1 MAEPT
6 TTALAAGAS
15 ISTLATYLLGPLVG
29 EFAIIIGMG
38 LLGTLVSLIDQDDLT
53 HSASVWESVWLA
65 SKVIFRGVVLSFVF
79 AEILDQVVVSVIP
92 KEYGLTPY
100 ACLSVVSFVI
110 GWTNN
115 KWGIVKDKV
124 VSAIGDKLAAIFGG
138 NK

>member
-6 TTALAAGAS
+6 STALVAGAS

-38 LLGTLVSLIDQDDLT
+38 LLGTLVSLIDQDEVT
-53 HSASVWESVWLA
+53 HASSTWESVWLA
-65 SKVIFRGVVLSFVF
+65 ATVIFRGVVLSFVF

-92 KEYGLTPY
+92 ASYGLTPY
-100 ACLSVVSFVI
+100 ALLSVVSFVI

-115 KWGIVKDKV
+115 KWGVVKDKV

>member
-6 TTALAAGAS
+6 TTALVAGAG

-38 LLGTLVSLIDQDDLT
+38 LLGTLVSLIDGDDQT
-53 HSASVWESVWLA
+53 KSGSTSESIWLA
-65 SKVIFRGVVLSFVF
+65 FKVIFRGVALSFVF

-92 KEYGLTPY
+92 KDYGLTPY
-100 ACLSVVSFVI
+100 ALLSVVSFVI

-115 KWGIVKDKV
+115 KWGVVKDKV

>member
-6 TTALAAGAS
+6 STAMVAGAS
-15 ISTLATYLLGPLVG
+15 ISTAATYLLGPLVG

-38 LLGTLVSLIDQDDLT
+38 LLGTLVSLIDQDELT
-53 HSASVWESVWLA
+53 HSDSAWDSAWKAL
-65 SKVIFRGVVLSFVF
+65 KVIFRGVVLSFVF

-92 KEYGLTPY
+92 KEYGLGPY
-100 ACLSVVSFVI
+100 AMLSVVSFVI

-124 VSAIGDKLAAIFGG
+124 VNAIGDKLAAIFGG

>member
-6 TTALAAGAS
+6 SIALVAGAS

-53 HSASVWESVWLA
+53 HSTSAWQSVWMA
-65 SKVIFRGVVLSFVF
+65 TKVIFRGVVLSFVF

-92 KEYGLTPY
+92 KDYGLTPY
-100 ACLSVVSFVI
+100 ALLSVVSFVI

-115 KWGIVKDKV
+115 KWSIVKDKV

>member
-6 TTALAAGAS
+6 STALVAGAS

-53 HSASVWESVWLA
+53 HSTSVWQSIWMA
-65 SKVIFRGVVLSFVF
+65 TKVIFRGVVLSFVF

-92 KEYGLTPY
+92 KDYGLTPY
-100 ACLSVVSFVI
+100 ALLSVVSFVI

-115 KWGIVKDKV
+115 KWGSIKDKV
-124 VSAIGDKLAAIFGG
+124 VTAIGDKLASIFGG